1 MYRGRHKTSIGRLY
15 HVADVGT
22 VATVLPHGVLFRGS
36 SEEHIRKH
44 LIETENVLDAII
56 GLPANIFFGTSIPTC
71 IMVLKK
77 GREHRDN
84 VLFIDASEHY
94 EKAKN
99 QNQLRPEDI
108 AKIVD
113 TYRNRVTEDKYSYV
127 ATMEEIRE
135 NDYNLNIPR
144 YVDTFEEEEPVD
156 LAAVASEMKALDNE
170 MQSIDA
176 TIQGFCNELGIES
189 PF

>member
-1 MYRGRHKTSIGRLY
+1 M
-15 HVADVGT
+15 
-22 VATVLPHGVLFRGS
+22 LFRGS

-44 LIETENVLDAII
+44 LIETENVLDAVI
-56 GLPANIFFGTSIPTC
+56 GLPANIFYCGTSIPTC
-71 IMVLKK
+71 ILVLKK
-77 GREHRDN
+77 GREHKDN
-84 VLFIDASEHY
+84 VLFIDASEHF

-113 TYRNRVTEDKYSYV
+113 TYRERKAEDKYSHV
-127 ATMEEIRE
+127 ATLEEIRE

-156 LAAVASEMKALDNE
+156 LAAVAQEMKALDQE
-170 MQSIDA
+170 MKALDQ
-176 TIQGFCNELGIES
+176 TIQGFCDELGIES

>member
-1 MYRGRHKTSIGRLY
+1 MLY
-15 HVADVGT
+15 QVADGGT

-56 GLPANIFFGTSIPTC
+56 GLPANIFFGTSIPPASWSSRKDGSTATTSSSST
-71 IMVLKK
+71 
-77 GREHRDN
+77 
-84 VLFIDASEHY
+84 ASEHF

-108 AKIVD
+108 AKIID

-135 NDYNLNIPR
+135 NDLQPQH
-144 YVDTFEEEEPVD
+144 P
-156 LAAVASEMKALDNE
+156 ALRRHV
-170 MQSIDA
+170 
-176 TIQGFCNELGIES
+176 
-189 PF
+189 